1 MGSMQHQKRNV
12 RGAIGAI
19 LISSVFSGLWA
30 QPKLVVQIV
39 VDQMRAEYLIRFN
52 DQFASD
58 GGFRMLLDSGYNYAN
73 THYNYVPT
81 YTGPGH
87 ASISTGTTPKYHG
100 IVANDWLDGR
110 TNYEMYCAEDTT
122 VSPVGTIESSSMR
135 SPKNLRALTFSDGI
149 KLHTNN
155 QGKSFGVSVKDRGA
169 IFPAGHFADGA
180 YWLDGGMHFVTS
192 SYYENALP
200 DYIEKYNRKE
210 YAMKLMKKDWKLE
223 MAPRKYAN
231 SLSDENP
238 YEPKY
243 NEGTSSFPYNLEAM
257 VQLKGLG
264 ILKNTPIGNALVL
277 DMAELLLEE
286 EDLGQDEYTDF
297 FWGEFLL
304 SRLCRSYMGVRSREV
319 HDMYLKLDAQLGQ
332 FIRTLD
338 KNVGKGNYII
348 YLTADHGA
356 SENPNH
362 LAYGGYSVRNYAN
375 ADVVAQLND
384 RIVNELDVQ
393 VDMEQA
399 VSKII
404 NHHIYLNEWAKP
416 FTAEIAKIA
425 EQMDP
430 FVHVY
435 TADDVRRPGA
445 DALALKLHEG
455 YQSRFGGDLIFQLQP
470 NCIFYG
476 PYGSTHGTGY
486 TYDTHVPFLMM
497 GYGVEAGKSF
507 EKVHITDVVDR
518 VAERSGLPYAPNS
531 TLEY

>member
-1 MGSMQHQKRNV
+1 MGSMQHQKRRI

-30 QPKLVVQIV
+30 QPKLVVQVV

-52 DQFASD
+52 EQFARD
-58 GGFRMLLDSGYNYAN
+58 GGFRILLDSGFNYAN
-73 THYNYVPT
+73 THYNYIPT

-110 TNYEMYCAEDTT
+110 SNYEMYCAEDTAVT
-122 VSPVGTIESSSMR
+122 PVGTVESSSKR

-169 IFPAGHFADGA
+169 IFPGGHFADGA

-192 SYYENALP
+192 SYYTDELPGYVDKYNSKENA
-200 DYIEKYNRKE
+200 
-210 YAMKLMKKDWKLE
+210 MVLMKRGWKLE
-223 MAPRKYAN
+223 MATRKYTN
-231 SLSDENP
+231 SLEDENP

-243 NEGTSSFPYNLEAM
+243 NEGSSSFPYNLEAM
-257 VQLKGLG
+257 VQLKGLSM
-264 ILKNTPIGNALVL
+264 LKNTPIGNELVL
-277 DMAELLLEE
+277 EMAELILNE

-297 FWGEFLL
+297 LGVSFSSPDYAGHTW
-304 SRLCRSYMGVRSREV
+304 GVRSREV

-338 KNVGKGNYII
+338 KKVGKGNYIL

-362 LAYGGYSVRNYAN
+362 LADGGYGVRNYAN
-375 ADVVAQLND
+375 ADVVTQLND

-393 VDMEQA
+393 VNMENA
-399 VSKII
+399 VAKII
-404 NHHIYLNEWAKP
+404 NHHIYLNDWAKP
-416 FTAEIAKIA
+416 YTLEIAKIT

-435 TADDVRRPGA
+435 TADEIRRPGSE
-445 DALALKLHEG
+445 ALASKLHEG

-470 NCIFYG
+470 NSIFYG
-476 PYGSTHGTGY
+476 PYGSTHGSGY

-497 GYGVEAGKSF
+497 GFGVEAGTSF
-507 EKVHITDVVDR
+507 QKVHITDVVDR

-531 TLEY
+531 FVE

>member
-1 MGSMQHQKRNV
+1 
-12 RGAIGAI
+12 
-19 LISSVFSGLWA
+19 
-30 QPKLVVQIV
+30 
-39 VDQMRAEYLIRFN
+39 
-52 DQFASD
+52 
-58 GGFRMLLDSGYNYAN
+58 
-73 THYNYVPT
+73 
-81 YTGPGH
+81 
-87 ASISTGTTPKYHG
+87 
-100 IVANDWLDGR
+100 
-110 TNYEMYCAEDTT
+110 
-122 VSPVGTIESSSMR
+122 
-135 SPKNLRALTFSDGI
+135 
-149 KLHTNN
+149 
-155 QGKSFGVSVKDRGA
+155 
-169 IFPAGHFADGA
+169 
-180 YWLDGGMHFVTS
+180 MHFVTS

-200 DYIEKYNRKE
+200 DYIEKYNHKE
-210 YAMKLMKKDWKLE
+210 NAMKLMKKDWKLE

-243 NEGTSSFPYNLEAM
+243 NEGSSSFPYNLEAM

-297 FWGEFLL
+297 LGVSFSSPDYAGHTW
-304 SRLCRSYMGVRSREV
+304 GVRSREV

-384 RIVNELDVQ
+384 RIVSELDVQ
-393 VDMEQA
+393 VDMVQA

-404 NHHIYLNEWAKP
+404 NHHIYLNAWAKP